1 MHIAVTHFL
10 VLYSVYI
17 LALGVV
23 VSLSDCVITAGSG
36 KTTLL
41 NTLYGKYKADSGEVW
56 VGGQPLTGR
65 LRKQMAYVLQ
75 EDIMYASLTLQ
86 ETLYVSKGG
95 RLCISGPSRA
105 W

>member
-1 MHIAVTHFL
+1 MID
-10 VLYSVYI
+10 SVYM
-17 LALGVV
+17 L
-23 VSLSDCVITAGSG
+23 SLSVYCRRSDVINIAGSG

-41 NTLYGKYKADSGEVW
+41 NTLYGKYKADSGKVW

-95 RLCISGPSRA
+95 RLCISGPSRP